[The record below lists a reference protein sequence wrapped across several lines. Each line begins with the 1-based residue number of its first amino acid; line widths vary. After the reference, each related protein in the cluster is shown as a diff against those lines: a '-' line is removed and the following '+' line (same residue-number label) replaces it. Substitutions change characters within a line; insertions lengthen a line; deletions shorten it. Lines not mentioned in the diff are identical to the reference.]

1 MGKRHRG
8 LAMVIGVVL
17 LGAASTVAPAQS
29 DDSVADAPGAM
40 SPGAPT
46 DASALEARRASRL
59 HGYDTTGAL
68 HITLLPPARTPE
80 SASSGG
86 DGPLQVS
93 FERGM
98 PAEYEGNLSSRM
110 KWVPNED
117 GTAATQASVTSP
129 GATNMRMGVQ
139 VDLPPEAE
147 IRFFGADPTANH
159 PVVTREDISWKGS
172 EPQTLWSPI
181 VEGQTIGIE
190 IVLPSEESLS
200 DFRFEIDG
208 VLHGFLEDGGFGFT
222 PQLCSNQVDAMCR
235 TSRFPSDYI
244 GTVGQ
249 ISYRKDSGGGYVC
262 SGTMMNDK
270 DERHF
275 IPYFLTANHC
285 ISSQAEAE
293 SIVAQWYYLP
303 ATCGGTT
310 LHSRYFRTS
319 FGANMLATSPRQ
331 DSSFLVFRYRARK
344 PQWYSGWNSA
354 RAPIGHDAFGLHHPS
369 GTRMKYSA
377 GRTTRFKNANV
388 CEDPERRIGCNLVAN
403 AIEVD
408 WTDGLTE
415 GGSSGSGLFFR
426 LPQGTYLMGVLSGG
440 IGECTDK
447 ISSYGNFRD
456 FYGQVRPY
464 LNATTA
470 PIPVPPYE
478 GDDDDD
484 DHGNNCSGATRVS
497 LPSTT
502 GGSLERGGDL
512 DYFRFSVSRA
522 GRLQAETR
530 GTIDTY
536 GTLFTEGGRRVAQ
549 DDDGGADYNFRI
561 AADVQPGVHCVEVRG
576 DSSTTT
582 GDYSLRVEFSA
593 SASPPPP
600 APAVTRFGDLNGDG
614 KDDVLLRHARGS
626 WFYYPMNGRSHIRA
640 QRGTANLT
648 TNLEWQLAGIGDFNG
663 DGRDDV
669 LLRHARGSWFYYPM
683 NGRSHIR
690 AQRGTANLTT
700 NLEWQLAGIGDF
712 NGDGRDDVLLRHAR
726 GSWFYYP
733 MNGRSHIRAQRG
745 TANLTTN
752 LEWQLAGIGDFNG
765 DGRDDV
771 LLRHA
776 RGSWFYYPMNGRSHI
791 RAQRGTANLTTNL
804 EWQPAGIGDFNGD
817 GRDDVLLRHARGSW
831 FYYPMNGRSHIRAQ
845 RGTANLTTNL
855 EWQPAGIGDLNG
867 DRRDDVLLRHARGSW
882 FYYPMNG
889 RSHIRAQRGTA
900 NLTTDTRWAIPHPA
914 ASRQSAGE
922 SVHVLPL
929 LTVSSNEFQRG
940 IVRIINHS
948 ERSGTVAI
956 HGIDGAGTRYG
967 PATLTLEAKE
977 SVHLDSAELEDGS
990 PSKGLLGGLGDGTGN
1005 WRLELTTELDIEPLA
1020 YVRNVHG
1027 AFTPL
1032 HEIARTTADD
1042 SGQAVHHVPLFPSAG
1057 DGVHDS
1063 QLRLVN
1069 LGDAD
1074 VAATIRGVDDA
1085 GNPAT
1090 DTVRLAIPGG
1100 QTRTL
1105 SPQDLETP
1113 GPDLE
1118 DVSGGLGDGEGNWR
1132 LSVAADGDIAVM
1144 SLLLGS
1150 DTVANLSASRPRGSS
1165 HDVPFVPASNGSREG
1180 YVRIINHSDESGDMT
1195 VSGIDDAGY
1204 RAGPVALSMEPG
1216 GSVHLSSS
1224 DLASGNSSKGLSA
1237 GLGDEGTTWRLVLDS
1252 ELETE
1257 PFAYVRSTDGF
1268 VRPMHAFVRTTV
1280 NKQGE
1285 TEHHVPF
1292 FTPADSG
1299 SSQGLLRVTNMGESS
1314 ADVTIA
1320 GRDDAGTATTTEN
1333 RVVLTLP
1340 AGATRTL
1347 TAQELESGDDDFTG
1361 RLGDGDGN
1369 WQLTVTTS
1377 SISVQ
1382 VMSLSRN
1389 AGELINLSSSTRN

>member
-1 MGKRHRG
+1 MGKRHPG
-8 LAMVIGVVL
+8 LAIVIGVVL
-17 LGAASTVAPAQS
+17 LGAASTVASAQS

-46 DASALEARRASRL
+46 DASALEAHRALRL

-68 HITLLPPARTPE
+68 HITLPPPARTPE

-110 KWVPNED
+110 KWVPMED

-139 VDLPPEAE
+139 VDLPPDAE
-147 IRFFGADPTANH
+147 IRFSGADPTTTY
-159 PVVTREDISWKGS
+159 PVVTREDISWKGF

-200 DFRFEIDG
+200 NFRFEIDG
-208 VLHGFLEDGGFGFT
+208 VLHGFLENGGFGFT
-222 PQLCSNQVDAMCR
+222 PQICSNQVDAMCR
-235 TSRFPSDYI
+235 TSRFESFQI
-244 GTVGQ
+244 GTVAQ
-249 ISYRKDSGGGYVC
+249 ISYRTDSGGGYVC

-270 DERHF
+270 DQRHF

-285 ISSQAEAE
+285 ISSQTEAR

-319 FGANMLATSPRQ
+319 FGANMLETSLRQ

-344 PQWYSGWNSA
+344 PQSYSGWNPA
-354 RAPIGHDAFGLHHPS
+354 RAPIRHDAFGLHHPS

-377 GRTTRFKNANV
+377 GRTTRFKNVDV
-388 CEDPERRIGCNLVAN
+388 CDDLEARIGCNLVAN

-426 LPQGTYLMGVLSGG
+426 LPQGQRLMGVLSGG
-440 IGECTDK
+440 RGGCTDK

-470 PIPVPPYE
+470 PISAPPFE
-478 GDDDDD
+478 DDDPIDD
-484 DHGNNCSGATRVS
+484 DHGNNCSDATRVS
-497 LPSTT
+497 VPSTT
-502 GGSLERGGDL
+502 GGSLERGRDV
-512 DYFRFSVSRA
+512 DAFRFSVSRA
-522 GRLQAETR
+522 GELRVETTGSTDTLGRLYR
-530 GTIDTY
+530 GTSEI
-536 GTLFTEGGRRVAQ
+536 GR
-549 DDDGGADYNFRI
+549 DDDGGDRLNFRI
-561 AADVQPGVHCVEVRG
+561 TADVQPGDHCVEVRG
-576 DSSTTT
+576 YSSRTT
-582 GDYSLRVEFSA
+582 GGYSLRVGL

-600 APAVTRFGDLNGDG
+600 PPANTRFGDFNGNG
-614 KDDVLLRHARGS
+614 RDDVLVRHTSGR
-626 WFYYPMNGRSHIRA
+626 WYYYAMNGRNPI
-640 QRGTANLT
+640 RGTSGGARLNSDT
-648 TNLEWQLAGIGDFNG
+648 SWRLAGIGDFNG

-669 LLRHARGSWFYYPM
+669 LVRHTSGRWYYYAM
-683 NGRSHIR
+683 NGRNPI
-690 AQRGTANLTT
+690 RGTSGGARLNSDTS
-700 NLEWQLAGIGDF
+700 WRLAGIGDF
-712 NGDGRDDVLLRHAR
+712 NGDGRDDVLVRHTSGR
-726 GSWFYYP
+726 WYYYA
-733 MNGRSHIRAQRG
+733 MNGRNPIRG
-745 TANLTTN
+745 TSGGARLNSDTS
-752 LEWQLAGIGDFNG
+752 WRLAGIGDFNG

-771 LLRHA
+771 LVRHTSG
-776 RGSWFYYPMNGRSHI
+776 RWYYYAMNGRNPI
-791 RAQRGTANLTTNL
+791 RGTSGGARLNSDTSWRL
-804 EWQPAGIGDFNGD
+804 AGIGDFNGD
-817 GRDDVLLRHARGSW
+817 GRDDVLVRHTSGRW
-831 FYYPMNGRSHIRAQ
+831 YYYAMNGRNPI
-845 RGTANLTTNL
+845 RGTSGGAHLNSDTSWRL
-855 EWQPAGIGDLNG
+855 AGTGDLNG
-867 DRRDDVLLRHARGSW
+867 DGRDDVLVRHTSGRW
-882 FYYPMNG
+882 YYYAMNG
-889 RSHIRAQRGTA
+889 RNPIRGTSGGA
-900 NLTTDTRWAIPHPA
+900 RLNSDTRWAIPHSGEPQ
-914 ASRQSAGE
+914 QSAGE
-922 SVHVLPL
+922 STHVLPL
-929 LTVSSNEFQRG
+929 LTASSNEFQRG

-956 HGIDGAGTRYG
+956 HGVDGAGTWYG

-1005 WRLELTTELDIEPLA
+1005 WRLKLTTELDIEPLA

-1032 HEIARTTADD
+1032 HEIARTTVED

-1057 DGVHDS
+1057 DGGHDS
-1063 QLRLVN
+1063 QLRLIN
-1069 LGDAD
+1069 LGDAV
-1074 VAATIRGVDDA
+1074 VAATIGGVDDA

-1090 DTVRLAIPGG
+1090 DTVRLTIPGG

-1105 SPQDLETP
+1105 TPQDLETP

-1118 DVSGGLGDGEGNWR
+1118 DVRGGLGDGEGNWR

-1150 DTVANLSASRPRGSS
+1150 DTVANLSASRTSGSS
-1165 HDVPFVPASNGSREG
+1165 HDVPYVPASNGSREG
-1180 YVRIINHSDESGDMT
+1180 YVRIINHSDESGDIT

-1204 RAGPVALSMEPG
+1204 RAGPVTLSMEPG

-1237 GLGDEGTTWRLVLDS
+1237 GLGDEGTTWRLVLHS

-1257 PFAYVRSTDGF
+1257 PFAHVRSTDGF
-1268 VRPMHAFVRTTV
+1268 LRPMHAFVRTTL

-1292 FTPADSG
+1292 LTPANSG

-1382 VMSLSRN
+1382 VLSLSRN
-1389 AGELINLSSSTRN
+1389 AGELINLSSSTRH